1 MTDEAYTEKQLFDM
15 LISQSVYGVW
25 IALGKMKNPV
35 TDTTEVDL
43 KSASL
48 QINMLEM
55 INSRM
60 EASLDGNEKQYIDK
74 ILSELKMNFVEE
86 KKKEEDSN
94 VEEKKKEED
103 SNNDTENKK

>member
-1 MTDEAYTEKQLFDM
+1 MTDESYTEKQLFDM

-35 TDTTEVDL
+35 TDKTEVDL
-43 KSASL
+43 RSASL
-48 QINMLEM
+48 QIDMLEM

-60 EASLDGNEKQYIDK
+60 EASLDENEKQYIDK

-86 KKKEEDSN
+86 EKKEEHSN
-94 VEEKKKEED
+94 D
-103 SNNDTENKK
+103 DTEDKK

>member
-1 MTDEAYTEKQLFDM
+1 MTNESYTEKQLFDM

-35 TDTTEVDL
+35 TDKTEVDL
-43 KSASL
+43 RSASL
-48 QINMLEM
+48 QIDMLEM

-60 EASLDGNEKQYIDK
+60 EASLDENEKQYIDK

-86 KKKEEDSN
+86 EKKEEHSN
-94 VEEKKKEED
+94 D
-103 SNNDTENKK
+103 DTEDKK

>member
-1 MTDEAYTEKQLFDM
+1 MEKKMTDESYTEKQLFDM

-35 TDTTEVDL
+35 TDKTEVDL
-43 KSASL
+43 RSASL
-48 QINMLEM
+48 QIDMLEM

-60 EASLDGNEKQYIDK
+60 EVSLDKNEKQYIDK

-86 KKKEEDSN
+86 EKKEEHSN
-94 VEEKKKEED
+94 D
-103 SNNDTENKK
+103 DTENKK

>member
-1 MTDEAYTEKQLFDM
+1 MTDESYTEKQLFDM

-35 TDTTEVDL
+35 TDKTEVDL
-43 KSASL
+43 RSASL
-48 QINMLEM
+48 QIDMLEM

-60 EASLDGNEKQYIDK
+60 EASLDKNEKQYIDK

-86 KKKEEDSN
+86 EKKEENSN
-94 VEEKKKEED
+94 DDTKDKK
-103 SNNDTENKK
+103 

>member
-1 MTDEAYTEKQLFDM
+1 MTNESYTEKQLFDM

-35 TDTTEVDL
+35 TDKTEVDL
-43 KSASL
+43 RSASL
-48 QINMLEM
+48 QIDMLEM

-60 EASLDGNEKQYIDK
+60 EASLDENEKQYIDK

-86 KKKEEDSN
+86 KKKEENSN
-94 VEEKKKEED
+94 DDTKDKK
-103 SNNDTENKK
+103 

>member
-1 MTDEAYTEKQLFDM
+1 MTDESYTEKQLFDM

-35 TDTTEVDL
+35 TDKTEVDL
-43 KSASL
+43 RSASL
-48 QINMLEM
+48 QIDMLEM

-60 EASLDGNEKQYIDK
+60 EASLDENEKQYIDK

-86 KKKEEDSN
+86 ENKEENSN
-94 VEEKKKEED
+94 DDTKDKK
-103 SNNDTENKK
+103 

>member
-1 MTDEAYTEKQLFDM
+1 MTDESYTEKQLFDM

-35 TDTTEVDL
+35 TDKTEVDL
-43 KSASL
+43 RSASL
-48 QINMLEM
+48 QIDMLEM

-60 EASLDGNEKQYIDK
+60 EASLDKNEKQYIDK

-86 KKKEEDSN
+86 EKKEEHSN
-94 VEEKKKEED
+94 D
-103 SNNDTENKK
+103 DTENKK

>member
-1 MTDEAYTEKQLFDM
+1 MTDESYTEKQLFDM

-35 TDTTEVDL
+35 TDKTEVDL
-43 KSASL
+43 RSASL
-48 QINMLEM
+48 QIDMLEM

-60 EASLDGNEKQYIDK
+60 EASLDENEKQYIDK

-86 KKKEEDSN
+86 KKKEKNSN
-94 VEEKKKEED
+94 D
-103 SNNDTENKK
+103 DTEDKK

>member
-1 MTDEAYTEKQLFDM
+1 MTDESYTEKQLFDM

-35 TDTTEVDL
+35 TDKTEVDL
-43 KSASL
+43 RSASL
-48 QINMLEM
+48 QIDMLEM

-60 EASLDGNEKQYIDK
+60 EASLDENEKQYIDK

-86 KKKEEDSN
+86 EKKEEHSN
-94 VEEKKKEED
+94 D
-103 SNNDTENKK
+103 DTENKK

>member
-1 MTDEAYTEKQLFDM
+1 MTNESYTEKQLFDM

-35 TDTTEVDL
+35 TDKTEVDL
-43 KSASL
+43 RSASL
-48 QINMLEM
+48 QIDMLEM

-60 EASLDGNEKQYIDK
+60 EASLDKNEKQYIDK

-86 KKKEEDSN
+86 EKKEEHSN
-94 VEEKKKEED
+94 D
-103 SNNDTENKK
+103 DTENKK

>member
-1 MTDEAYTEKQLFDM
+1 MTNESYTEKQLFDM

-35 TDTTEVDL
+35 TDKTEVDL
-43 KSASL
+43 RSASL
-48 QINMLEM
+48 QIDMLEM

-60 EASLDGNEKQYIDK
+60 EASLDENEKQYIDK

-86 KKKEEDSN
+86 KKKEKNSN
-94 VEEKKKEED
+94 DDTKDKK
-103 SNNDTENKK
+103 

>member
-1 MTDEAYTEKQLFDM
+1 MTDESYTEKQLFDM

-35 TDTTEVDL
+35 TDKTEVDL
-43 KSASL
+43 RSASL
-48 QINMLEM
+48 QIDMLEM

-60 EASLDGNEKQYIDK
+60 EASLDENEKQYIDK

-86 KKKEEDSN
+86 EKKEEHSN
-94 VEEKKKEED
+94 DDTKDKK
-103 SNNDTENKK
+103 

>member
-1 MTDEAYTEKQLFDM
+1 MTDESYTEKQLFDM

-35 TDTTEVDL
+35 TD
-43 KSASL
+43 SASL
-48 QINMLEM
+48 QIDMLEM

-60 EASLDGNEKQYIDK
+60 EASLDKNEKQYIDK

-86 KKKEEDSN
+86 EKKEEHSN
-94 VEEKKKEED
+94 D
-103 SNNDTENKK
+103 DTENKK

>member
-1 MTDEAYTEKQLFDM
+1 MTDESYTEKQLFDM

-35 TDTTEVDL
+35 TDKTEVDL
-43 KSASL
+43 RSASL
-48 QINMLEM
+48 QIDMLEM

-60 EASLDGNEKQYIDK
+60 EASLDENEKQYIDK

-86 KKKEEDSN
+86 KKKEKNSN
-94 VEEKKKEED
+94 DDTKDKK
-103 SNNDTENKK
+103 